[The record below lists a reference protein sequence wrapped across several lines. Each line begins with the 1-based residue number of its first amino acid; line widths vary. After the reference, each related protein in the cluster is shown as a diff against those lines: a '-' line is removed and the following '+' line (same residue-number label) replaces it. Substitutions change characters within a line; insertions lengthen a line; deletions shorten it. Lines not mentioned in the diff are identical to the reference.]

1 MKSMRMYLVGYV
13 VLLGGLIAALWKV
26 GVLDRVGPVW
36 TTIGL
41 VMAIGLGI
49 MLSVSVGETK
59 TVEVEREA
67 LDRRGSR

>member
-1 MKSMRMYLVGYV
+1 M
-13 VLLGGLIAALWKV
+13 LG
-26 GVLDRVGPVW
+26 RVGPVW

-59 TVEVEREA
+59 RGEVEQKR
-67 LDRRGSR
+67 